1 MAPEPP
7 VYRPFALL
15 GLAATL
21 AGGIPLGVRLL
32 AWLYLGAT
40 AVPAEWILLHAH
52 VQIFGFF
59 GTLILG
65 MAQHLLP
72 RFTGRPVSPSPFM
85 LWLLGLQAAAIVLR
99 IAGTAGPWPVPVLVA
114 SLLQAG
120 VFLLFATWV
129 WRMLDP
135 PPLGFLRWH
144 LTASTLWLAG
154 GCALEA
160 WLRVDALASG
170 LALPAGAGLRVVHLM
185 GLFGGVLGWVLGVL
199 LRAGP
204 MFLARWRAPV
214 RAARVLPWILALG
227 VGVAAWGE
235 AGDWSAAV
243 GTTLARLGEVI
254 VLAGAAAVMVLGG
267 ALTRVRDALPLVA
280 RSREES
286 RIFRVA
292 MLSGAAAAV
301 GSAAAVPAAWAGLD
315 VRLLADA
322 VRHLITVGVLTS
334 VVVAMVFRLIPVL
347 EGRALPWPRLRHVA
361 LWCLAAGVVLRSAQV
376 LVGAGWAAPAPWVAL
391 SGVLVWIAVA
401 CVGANLARAIG
412 TSAGGA

>member
-1 MAPEPP
+1 MGPEPP

-21 AGGIPLGVRLL
+21 MGGIPLGGWLL
-32 AWLYLGAT
+32 AWLYLGVA

-59 GTLILG
+59 GTLIMG
-65 MAQHLLP
+65 VAQHLLP

-85 LWLLGLQAAAIVLR
+85 LGPLGLQVAGFALR
-99 IAGTAGPWPVPVLVA
+99 VAGTAVSMPALVLTA

-120 VFLLFATWV
+120 AFLLFASWV
-129 WRMLDP
+129 WRALDP
-135 PPLGFLRWH
+135 RPLGFLRWH
-144 LTASTLWLAG
+144 LTVSTLWLAG
-154 GCALEA
+154 GCGLEA
-160 WLRVDALASG
+160 WLRWDALVAG
-170 LALPAGAGLRVVHLM
+170 LPLPAGAGLRVVHLM

-214 RAARVLPWILALG
+214 RAARVLPWVLALG

-235 AGDWSAAV
+235 VGDWSATI
-243 GTTLARLGEVI
+243 GTALARLGEVI
-254 VLAGAAAVMVLGG
+254 ALAGAASLMVLGG
-267 ALTRVRDALPLVA
+267 ALKPARDALPMVV

-292 MLSGAAAAV
+292 MLSGGAAAIGA
-301 GSAAAVPAAWAGLD
+301 AAAVPAAWAGLD
-315 VRLLADA
+315 VRLLTDA

-334 VVVAMVFRLIPVL
+334 VVVAMTFRLIPVL

-361 LWCLAAGVVLRSAQV
+361 LWSLAAGVILRSAAV
-376 LVGAGWAAPAPWVAL
+376 LVGAGWPAPAPWVAL
-391 SGVLVWIAVA
+391 SGLLIWIAVA
-401 CVGANLARAIG
+401 CVGANLAGAIG
-412 TSAGGA
+412 ASRASA